1 MPKISQMESKGEHIR
16 SAWTELELEVISV
29 LEHDALLNTPTED
42 AIVPVGFTDGFMCLL
57 LLR

>member
-1 MPKISQMESKGEHIR
+1 MESKGEHIR